1 MKTYISKWVLA
12 GGLAAIVLAA
22 CGGGGDGGGGNGN
35 GNANL
40 FGSCNQNI
48 TIAAVD
54 VVNYTQQVIAFDENS
69 ALIDMNCRTLATD
82 ETLLPQ
88 PIM

>member
-12 GGLAAIVLAA
+12 GGFAAIVLAA
-22 CGGGGDGGGGNGN
+22 CGGGDGGGGN